1 MSLAEGPRSQ
11 LPGHAFPDT
20 SGANDNSQAIEDLH
34 VEKDENGGFRMLVG
48 IAGGAAR
55 PSREGRSS
63 VNECSEVQ
71 VDRGVCRPPADA
83 DEA

>member
-1 MSLAEGPRSQ
+1 MSLVEGPRSQ
-11 LPGHAFPDT
+11 LSDHAFPDT
-20 SGANDNSQAIEDLH
+20 IGVNGSSQENGGLH
-34 VEKDENGGFRMLVG
+34 AVMDENEGFRMLVG